1 MKDEKFVELIK
12 NFYTYLTE
20 SKQEYLL
27 LFSKLQIQIEGWF
40 RGELMNY
47 FEHHNIGMST
57 ENREIRINEDSRR
70 KVDLKIQIDNEFYWI
85 ELKHILVGYQIEQP
99 FSLGFYFKEGTYIST
114 DIEKLGSIKQSD
126 KPQHRYSLV
135 FISTNYT
142 KQGGL
147 KNSALKGIITG
158 DNLDE
163 KVKESLKNHKD
174 PKSKVCIKT
183 SNYNEELHFGYTLL
197 EIMNNNK

>member
-1 MKDEKFVELIK
+1 MKDEKFGELIE
-12 NFYTYLTE
+12 NFYTYLIE
-20 SKQEYLL
+20 SKQEYLS

-47 FEHHNIGMST
+47 FEHHNIEMST

-99 FSLGFYFKEGTYIST
+99 FRLGLYFKTGTYIST
-114 DIEKLGSIKQSD
+114 DIEKLKSVEQPD
-126 KPQHRYSLV
+126 KRQHGYSLV

-142 KQGGL
+142 KNGL
-147 KNSALKGIITG
+147 KNSTLKEIITG
-158 DNLDE
+158 GNLNK
-163 KVKESLKNHKD
+163 KVEEFLESHKD
-174 PKSKVCIKT
+174 LEGRVFIKSC
-183 SNYNEELHFGYTLL
+183 NLNDELHFWYLL
-197 EIMNNNK
+197 LGIINNNK

>member
-1 MKDEKFVELIK
+1 MKDEKFGELIK
-12 NFYTYLTE
+12 NFYTYLME
-20 SKQEYLL
+20 SKQEYLR

-47 FEHHNIGMST
+47 LDHHNVGMST

-70 KVDLKIQIDNEFYWI
+70 KVDLKIQIENEFYWI

-99 FSLGFYFKEGTYIST
+99 FSLGFYFNNGTYIST
-114 DIEKLGSIKQSD
+114 DVEKLGLIEQPD

-142 KQGGL
+142 KKGL
-147 KNSALKGIITG
+147 KDSTLKGIITG
-158 DNLDE
+158 DNLNK

-174 PKSKVCIKT
+174 LEGKVCIKT
-183 SNYNEELHFGYTLL
+183 SNYNEELHFGYLLL

>member
-1 MKDEKFVELIK
+1 MNDEKFEKLIK
-12 NFYTYLTE
+12 NFYTYLIE
-20 SKQEYLL
+20 SKQEYLS

-47 FEHHNIGMST
+47 FEHHNIEMST

-99 FSLGFYFKEGTYIST
+99 FNLDFYFKEGTYIST
-114 DIEKLGSIKQSD
+114 DIEKLRSIEQPDKQ
-126 KPQHRYSLV
+126 QYGYSLV

-142 KQGGL
+142 KKGL
-147 KNSALKGIITG
+147 KKSTQIEILTR

-163 KVKESLKNHKD
+163 KVKESLEKQKD
-174 PKSKVCIKT
+174 SKSKAFIKS
-183 SNYNEELHFGYTLL
+183 SNHNNELHFGYLL
-197 EIMNNNK
+197 LGIMNNNT